1 MSRET
6 AGRNLGSLT
15 FNPSQKYIE
24 EITAKEIVDFAFEYV
39 GWYCKRNDNDYRYS
53 MGRDEFFNNLV
64 IELQGILNENE
75 KGGRHFTWWD
85 AHEVFNR
92 IQGIIN
98 DLSESCLIC
107 RQRIRKEGGIE
118 CQ

>member
-64 IELQGILNENE
+64 IELQGILNE
-75 KGGRHFTWWD
+75 KGSRHFTWWD

-92 IQGIIN
+92 IQCIIN

-107 RQRIRKEGGIE
+107 RQRMEVE